1 MPKGFTIDVQI
12 GRIDESEGIKILQ
25 TIFIVK
31 HDDFDEPLIEPV
43 DSQGQDET
51 EAAKMAVD
59 IFCGGVWHP
68 LDQSMTK
75 KNPQYVSVDFLRQHY
90 EFDMYCQ
97 SVVRVG
103 VKDKAP
109 TMLVNFLRT
118 EIPKYLGSKKYYWL
132 RIYLAKYKE
141 KKIIEVRINGSVC
154 VELPKYFEEYVEKE
168 MHAEETFV
176 SEKQYAIFVQRE
188 EDKCPFKKDIV
199 MSAARETI
207 SMMEKI
213 NNHEEY
219 VIPSYHMLKMF
230 ATNRGS
236 YVCEHTLMTESDRRS
251 EHGFFRTP
259 DGDIVEGTSLIY
271 DTDMNDIRIRFWDR
285 GKEGEDQNHY
295 DWILEN
301 GTSKVIHYNGWS
313 AETICN
319 ETEFTMP
326 DGIRHVEMTAS
337 EDSFR
342 ITLNG
347 ITVHEHTLAPI
358 PHLTAVTTFDENSN
372 TVITKL
378 VNFSENE
385 IELTLSYSTDMA
397 QTAEMTV
404 LTAESR
410 FAHNS
415 FDTPGAVA
423 PYTVTIP
430 SSRNQVLPIRA
441 HSVNVIMQKLFGYCS
456 EEY

>member
-1 MPKGFTIDVQI
+1 M
-12 GRIDESEGIKILQ
+12 
-25 TIFIVK
+25 IV
-31 HDDFDEPLIEPV
+31 F
-43 DSQGQDET
+43 
-51 EAAKMAVD
+51 
-59 IFCGGVWHP
+59 
-68 LDQSMTK
+68 
-75 KNPQYVSVDFLRQHY
+75 
-90 EFDMYCQ
+90 
-97 SVVRVG
+97 
-103 VKDKAP
+103 
-109 TMLVNFLRT
+109 
-118 EIPKYLGSKKYYWL
+118 
-132 RIYLAKYKE
+132 
-141 KKIIEVRINGSVC
+141 
-154 VELPKYFEEYVEKE
+154 
-168 MHAEETFV
+168 
-176 SEKQYAIFVQRE
+176 
-188 EDKCPFKKDIV
+188 
-199 MSAARETI
+199 
-207 SMMEKI
+207 

-236 YVCEHTLMTESDRRS
+236 YVCEHKLMTESDRRS

-313 AETICN
+313 VETICN

-441 HSVNVIMQKLFGYCS
+441 HSVNVIMQKLLRS
-456 EEY
+456 

>member
-1 MPKGFTIDVQI
+1 MGIFKKKNNQKTEEVQVTDPKADIKSTVLESLNEKLNGTLYDDCIIMPKGFTIDVQI

-188 EDKCPFKKDIV
+188 DDKCPFKKDIV

-219 VIPSYHMLKMF
+219 VAMADKLEEL
-230 ATNRGS
+230 
-236 YVCEHTLMTESDRRS
+236 V
-251 EHGFFRTP
+251 
-259 DGDIVEGTSLIY
+259 DGDKNLASEIRVFIPEIFAKLTLGYREGDSLFLLEGDGDNQQSLEFKKTQLRSYFYLQQAVLEYLSTSPSQDSVTRIVTNSVAFRELRRAIETAKENGKELKPGDLYVPGTSYKIGHDDY
-271 DTDMNDIRIRFWDR
+271 
-285 GKEGEDQNHY
+285 
-295 DWILEN
+295 
-301 GTSKVIHYNGWS
+301 KVW
-313 AETICN
+313 
-319 ETEFTMP
+319 
-326 DGIRHVEMTAS
+326 
-337 EDSFR
+337 
-342 ITLNG
+342 
-347 ITVHEHTLAPI
+347 
-358 PHLTAVTTFDENSN
+358 
-372 TVITKL
+372 
-378 VNFSENE
+378 
-385 IELTLSYSTDMA
+385 
-397 QTAEMTV
+397 
-404 LTAESR
+404 
-410 FAHNS
+410 
-415 FDTPGAVA
+415 
-423 PYTVTIP
+423 
-430 SSRNQVLPIRA
+430 
-441 HSVNVIMQKLFGYCS
+441 
-456 EEY
+456 

>member
-1 MPKGFTIDVQI
+1 MGIFKKKNNQKTEEVQVTDPKADIKSTVLESLNEKLNGTLYDDCIIMPKGFTIDVQI

-219 VIPSYHMLKMF
+219 VAMADKLEELVNGDKNLASEIRVFIPEIF
-230 ATNRGS
+230 AKL
-236 YVCEHTLMTESDRRS
+236 TLGYREGDSLFLL
-251 EHGFFRTP
+251 EG
-259 DGDIVEGTSLIY
+259 DGDNQQSLEFKKTQLRTYFYLQQAVLEYLSTSPSQDSVTRIVTNSVAFRELRRAIETAKENGKELKPSDLYVPGTSYKIGHDDY
-271 DTDMNDIRIRFWDR
+271 
-285 GKEGEDQNHY
+285 
-295 DWILEN
+295 
-301 GTSKVIHYNGWS
+301 KVW
-313 AETICN
+313 
-319 ETEFTMP
+319 
-326 DGIRHVEMTAS
+326 
-337 EDSFR
+337 
-342 ITLNG
+342 
-347 ITVHEHTLAPI
+347 
-358 PHLTAVTTFDENSN
+358 
-372 TVITKL
+372 
-378 VNFSENE
+378 
-385 IELTLSYSTDMA
+385 
-397 QTAEMTV
+397 
-404 LTAESR
+404 
-410 FAHNS
+410 
-415 FDTPGAVA
+415 
-423 PYTVTIP
+423 
-430 SSRNQVLPIRA
+430 
-441 HSVNVIMQKLFGYCS
+441 
-456 EEY
+456 

>member
-1 MPKGFTIDVQI
+1 MGIFKKKNNQKTEEVQVTDPKAEIKSTVLESLNEKLNGTLYDDCIIMPKGFTIDVQI

-219 VIPSYHMLKMF
+219 VAMADKLEEL
-230 ATNRGS
+230 
-236 YVCEHTLMTESDRRS
+236 V
-251 EHGFFRTP
+251 
-259 DGDIVEGTSLIY
+259 DGDKNLASEIRVFIPEIFAKLTLGYREGDSLFLLEGDGDNQQSLEFKKTQLRTYFYLQQAVLEYLSTSPSQDSVTRIVTNSVAFRELRRAIETAKENGKELKPGDLYVPGTSYKIGHDDY
-271 DTDMNDIRIRFWDR
+271 
-285 GKEGEDQNHY
+285 
-295 DWILEN
+295 
-301 GTSKVIHYNGWS
+301 KVW
-313 AETICN
+313 
-319 ETEFTMP
+319 
-326 DGIRHVEMTAS
+326 
-337 EDSFR
+337 
-342 ITLNG
+342 
-347 ITVHEHTLAPI
+347 
-358 PHLTAVTTFDENSN
+358 
-372 TVITKL
+372 
-378 VNFSENE
+378 
-385 IELTLSYSTDMA
+385 
-397 QTAEMTV
+397 
-404 LTAESR
+404 
-410 FAHNS
+410 
-415 FDTPGAVA
+415 
-423 PYTVTIP
+423 
-430 SSRNQVLPIRA
+430 
-441 HSVNVIMQKLFGYCS
+441 
-456 EEY
+456 